1 MNRQKR
7 ENGKKK
13 REKQVV
19 MKNSRKEKLTFPVST
34 SKVQVNSRNYT
45 GQRECKRVRHRF
57 VSRLNYTWN
66 FFPRVI
72 L

>member
-34 SKVQVNSRNYT
+34 SASK
-45 GQRECKRVRHRF
+45 
-57 VSRLNYTWN
+57 
-66 FFPRVI
+66 
-72 L
+72 